1 MWWRPLLLTVGIIAM
16 MVINIR
22 AIQVEKIEKQVQISD
37 RVYADRLRDIEYS
50 EPNRLN
56 NFIAFGLNKAQA
68 SKAQRK
74 AGQLMKKHAK
84 QFRSRLSNAENEQL
98 LVDTFCA
105 RTSSIRPR
113 YSAINWLVKENNGRR
128 EVIDPVRDVD
138 LQEQEWAGRVS
149 LEFIYQDLEL
159 REDPRADSTKM
170 AIAALLTGNESAL
183 TNRDR
188 PYGEGDYWR
197 WDEVLEQHPKVEKQL
212 VEYFAIM
219 HVFVELANS
228 SDGICQ

>member
-1 MWWRPLLLTVGIIAM
+1 
-16 MVINIR
+16 
-22 AIQVEKIEKQVQISD
+22 
-37 RVYADRLRDIEYS
+37 
-50 EPNRLN
+50 
-56 NFIAFGLNKAQA
+56 
-68 SKAQRK
+68 
-74 AGQLMKKHAK
+74 MKKHAK

-105 RTSSIRPR
+105 RTSAIRPR
-113 YSAINWLVKENNGRR
+113 YSAINWLIKESNGRR

-183 TNRDR
+183 TNRER
-188 PYGEGDYWR
+188 PYGEGDYWL
-197 WDEVLEQHPKVEKQL
+197 WDEVLDQHPKIEKQL
-212 VEYFAIM
+212 VEYFFAIM
-219 HVFVELANS
+219 SLWSSPTPLMEFVS
-228 SDGICQ
+228 SRSRLWMS

>member
-50 EPNRLN
+50 EPNRLS
-56 NFIAFGLNKAQA
+56 NFIEFGLNKAQA

-74 AGQLMKKHAK
+74 AVQLMKKHAK

-105 RTSSIRPR
+105 RTSAIRPR
-113 YSAINWLVKENNGRR
+113 YSATLVDQR
-128 EVIDPVRDVD
+128 E
-138 LQEQEWAGRVS
+138 QQ
-149 LEFIYQDLEL
+149 L
-159 REDPRADSTKM
+159 RGHRSGSK
-170 AIAALLTGNESAL
+170 
-183 TNRDR
+183 
-188 PYGEGDYWR
+188 
-197 WDEVLEQHPKVEKQL
+197 
-212 VEYFAIM
+212 
-219 HVFVELANS
+219 
-228 SDGICQ
+228 C